1 MGIPFF
7 IGQFQWPLVTNQ
19 GIWGSVTVA
28 YAFFMV
34 PEQWCMTE
42 GLNTWVSDTTTCRL
56 WFAFLESEWYLL
68 NLCTPSGLPL
78 SKWSMG
84 SLQIISA
91 TMHNS
96 CYSILFLVMYIYIVI
111 CISYSQTNLTYPCL
125 DRCPMRLSLWRS
137 AVWPGFY
144 LTVLFA
150 RRDGQRYHTDVACQN
165 SGCGGNP
172 NVHHM

>member
-1 MGIPFF
+1 
-7 IGQFQWPLVTNQ
+7 
-19 GIWGSVTVA
+19 
-28 YAFFMV
+28 MV

-42 GLNTWVSDTTTCRL
+42 GLSTWVSDTTTCRL
-56 WFAFLESEWYLL
+56 WFAFLESEWY
-68 NLCTPSGLPL
+68 LCTPSGLPL

-96 CYSILFLVMYIYIVI
+96 CYSILFLVMHIYI
-111 CISYSQTNLTYPCL
+111 CSYMYIHVYPIL
-125 DRCPMRLSLWRS
+125 RPTSHIRAWTGVQLSLWRS
-137 AVWPGFY
+137 PVWPGFY